1 MTLVQL
7 LLPLYDNQGQAFPKA
22 LFDQVRADLTNQF
35 GGVTAFV
42 RSPAVGVWED
52 DGGTVRRDDVV
63 LLEVMV
69 DAVDRDWWG
78 NYRRHLES
86 LLSQDAI
93 VIRATAIDLL

>member
-22 LFDQVRADLTNQF
+22 MFDQVRADLTAQF

-63 LLEVMV
+63 LFEVMADV
-69 DAVDRDWWG
+69 ADRGWWQHF
-78 NYRRHLES
+78 RRHLES
-86 LLSQDAI
+86 LFSQDAI